1 MPHPSNFHDAA
12 ELLKAILAGT
22 LPADAQMDRYFR
34 ARREMGVRDRG
45 FVAETVYGCLR
56 EMRML
61 EYLTTPGRAAAPG
74 HPGPHAALLR
84 PWRAEVEQ
92 RLEHDYREVGG
103 RATPGAVAELPSA
116 TDKPSLMTGRA
127 SKSANAPSLARGPR
141 LDPIGEA
148 SRASFSF
155 DLIAAYLVTHGYS
168 GRSLEELGYRGD
180 ARQLAERVRG
190 LDQATVPFAVRA
202 NLPDWLAERLL
213 AQFGEAEALALV
225 QALNQPATL
234 DLRVNTFKAERAEV
248 QARLAKE
255 GVAVEPTPYSPI
267 GLRRAERAALFS
279 TQCFKD
285 GLIEVQDEGSQ
296 LLSYLLEP
304 KRNEMIVDFCAGAGG
319 KTLHLGSLMANT
331 GTVYAF
337 DVSARRLEKL
347 TPRLR
352 RAGLGN
358 VRTVTIRHERDD
370 RVRRL
375 HGKINRVLVDAPCS
389 GVGTLR
395 RNPDIKW
402 RTLNLPELV
411 DTQKRILAAAA
422 QLVKPGG
429 RLVYATCSLLRE
441 ENEDIVEAFLATHAD
456 FCVVPAGEI
465 LARRHI
471 PLEMPEPALRLLT
484 HRHHTD
490 SFYAVALD
498 RHG

>member
-1 MPHPSNFHDAA
+1 MPHPSNFHSAA
-12 ELLKAILAGT
+12 ELLKIILEGT

-34 ARREMGVRDRG
+34 AHKNMGVRDRG

-56 EMRML
+56 ARRML
-61 EYLTTPGRAAAPG
+61 EYLSASETPSMFDMVAA
-74 HPGPHAALLR
+74 
-84 PWRAEVEQ
+84 W
-92 RLEHDYREVGG
+92 
-103 RATPGAVAELPSA
+103 
-116 TDKPSLMTGRA
+116 
-127 SKSANAPSLARGPR
+127 
-141 LDPIGEA
+141 
-148 SRASFSF
+148 
-155 DLIAAYLVTHGYS
+155 LVTQGYS
-168 GRSLEELGYRGD
+168 GRALEELGYRGD
-180 ARQLAERVRG
+180 ARSLAERVRG
-190 LDQATVPFAVRA
+190 LDHAALPFGVRT
-202 NLPDWLAERLL
+202 NFPDWLADRLL
-213 AQFGEAEALALV
+213 AQFGEAEALALTD
-225 QALNQPATL
+225 ALNQPATL
-234 DLRVNTFKAERAEV
+234 DLRVNTFKTERAEAL
-248 QARLAKE
+248 ARLAQE

-267 GLRRAERAALFS
+267 GLRRAKRAALFS
-279 TQCFKD
+279 TQSFKD
-285 GLIEVQDEGSQ
+285 GLFEVQDEGSQ

-304 KRNEMIVDFCAGAGG
+304 KRNEMVVDFCAGAGG

-370 RVRRL
+370 RVQRL
-375 HGKINRVLVDAPCS
+375 HGKIDRVLVDAPCS

-402 RTLNLPELV
+402 RTINLPELV
-411 DTQKRILAAAA
+411 DTQQRILNAAA

-441 ENEDIVEAFLATHAD
+441 ENEDVIEAFLAAHAG
-456 FCVVPAGEI
+456 FGIVPVGEI

-471 PLEMPEPALRLLT
+471 PLEMPEPALRLLP

-490 SFYAVALD
+490 GFYAVALE
-498 RHG
+498 RA